1 MAANSSGS
9 SSAQHTRAAA
19 GRPLWKPRMTAANR
33 NAGATSQKPQPSKPF
48 TRPVKYAMNAP
59 SVLNMPTAVNTA
71 RKRKTNAPASRRIGG
86 AGGAGGGVLSFS
98 GVFFAFV

>member
-1 MAANSSGS
+1 MYADS
-9 SSAQHTRAAA
+9 
-19 GRPLWKPRMTAANR
+19 K
-33 NAGATSQKPQPSKPF
+33 NAGTASQKPQPMNSFIPS
-48 TRPVKYAMNAP
+48 VKNEMNAP

-71 RKRKTNAPASRRIGG
+71 RNRKTNAHTSRRIGG